1 MPTPLPTS
9 GPISFSE
16 IAAYL
21 GFGGTDNSLRSM
33 SSEAGFSTPDS
44 VSEFYG
50 YGGLLEVNWGY
61 DSKGAG
67 GACFAGSSV
76 YYADDPSP
84 FAASAVYTDAA
95 GTIPALAGW
104 YSDFT
109 DARYFDGSSFIGFGE
124 FC

>member
-61 DSKGAG
+61 DSRRSST
-67 GACFAGSSV
+67 ACSAGSSV
-76 YYADDPSP
+76 YYADATSP
-84 FAASAVYTDAA
+84 TSANAVYTDAA
-95 GTIPALAGW
+95 GTTPALAGW
-104 YSDFT
+104 YSNFT
-109 DARYFDGSSFIGFGE
+109 ETRYFDGSSFTGFSE
-124 FC
+124 IC